1 MLPYTAYLRV
11 YQPIDSFP
19 PSDRGYWE
27 AYAASSDRPRR
38 INALAAEHDESL
50 TRILSDPPAVAP
62 FEESGDAY
70 LRRVNER
77 LYVCP
82 WQTRLRSWQAFGEFS
97 GATPAVLSDAFIP
110 ACEAERAEEDYRA
123 WREAGSRVWPGIK
136 SSNWTV
142 PLAWFIPFED
152 QERCLVLSTDTTRT
166 LLYLTRVSFA
176 QRRLVH
182 TIATLREKV
191 GDPAVAL
198 PAERLLAWTE
208 RAAPAG
214 SLLEL
219 DYGGLPHLLS
229 DEHLSADRSVAEV
242 SEAVEA
248 LASGDTERAMRLRR
262 RLTHRWKSVRALER
276 AN

>member
-27 AYAASSDRPRR
+27 EYAASSDRPRR

-50 TRILSDPPAVAP
+50 TRILSDPPVVAP

-82 WQTRLRSWQAFGEFS
+82 WQTRLRSWQAFGDFS
-97 GATPAVLSDAFIP
+97 GATPAVLSDAFVP
-110 ACEAERAEEDYRA
+110 TCEAERAEEDYRA
-123 WREAGSRVWPGIK
+123 WREAGSRVRPGIK

-152 QERCLVLSTDTTRT
+152 QERCLVLSADTTRT

-182 TIATLREKV
+182 TIATLREKA

-198 PAERLLAWTE
+198 PVERLLAWTE

-248 LASGDTERAMRLRR
+248 LASGDTERATKLRR